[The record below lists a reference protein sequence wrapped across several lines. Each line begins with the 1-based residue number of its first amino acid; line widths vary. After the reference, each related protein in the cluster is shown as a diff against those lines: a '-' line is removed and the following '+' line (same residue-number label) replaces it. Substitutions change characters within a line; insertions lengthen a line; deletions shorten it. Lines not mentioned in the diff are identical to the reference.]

1 MNAAAM
7 TAVPEGQK
15 PNKKR
20 KLVDRS
26 VPGTVLSDPAFGVD
40 SKMYTDLQEMER
52 KLDWNMMRKKAE
64 IQDAMG
70 RVASTS
76 RTLRIFV
83 SHTVSEQ
90 VWQASS
96 SDEPNF
102 ETGKGVPAWQ
112 VKIEGRLLEPTSA
125 RQKDKAPR
133 PFSTLVRDVIVEFER
148 DPALYPDSNIVE
160 WHRGANQ
167 PSLDGFTIRRM
178 GDRPTNMRI
187 MLYLDHHPELFKVNQ
202 ELAAL
207 IGIKEGTQN
216 EIIQAVWNYVKLQ
229 NLIDKTDRRRI
240 MLDAPLKHILS
251 ATLKHPAPEVI
262 TFTTL
267 PEFVTRTVSR
277 VDPIKLQ
284 YMLDP
289 TIPPPDKP
297 QAWDIQLKVED
308 QALKAKM
315 AGVTVNASPQTTA
328 ELSKL
333 DEEIAIQV
341 QSMHASVL
349 KRDFL
354 SAFAEDPAAFVQ
366 RWVASQARDL
376 ETVMGSGPTDGQTLR
391 REDLQ
396 RSEYFRLP
404 WVEEAVAVWEGM
416 RLAQPQR
423 T

>member
-1 MNAAAM
+1 MSAM
-7 TAVPEGQK
+7 PEGQK
-15 PNKKR
+15 PPKKR
-20 KLVDRS
+20 KLVDRT
-26 VPGTVLSDPAFGVD
+26 VPGAVLSDPAFSVD
-40 SKMYTDLQEMER
+40 SKMYSDLQEMER
-52 KLDWNMMRKKAE
+52 KLDWTMMRKKAE

-70 RVASTS
+70 RVATTS
-76 RTLRIFV
+76 RTLRVFV

-90 VWQASS
+90 VWQTSN

-112 VKIEGRLLEPTSA
+112 LKIEGRLLEPANA

-133 PFSTLVRDVIVEFER
+133 PFSTFVKDMIVEFER

-160 WHRGANQ
+160 WHRGTNQ
-167 PSLDGFTIRRM
+167 PTLDGYTIRRM
-178 GDRPTNMRI
+178 GDRPTNIRI
-187 MLYLDHHPELFKVNQ
+187 SLYLDQHPEVYKIRS
-202 ELAAL
+202 ELAGV
-207 IGIKEGTQN
+207 IGLKEGTQV
-216 EIIQAVWNYVKLQ
+216 EMIQAVWNYVKLQ

-240 MLDAPLKHILS
+240 VLDAPLKQLLHALLGAAS
-251 ATLKHPAPEVI
+251 PEVI
-262 TFTTL
+262 LFSSL
-267 PEFVTRTVSR
+267 PELVSR
-277 VDPIKLQ
+277 CVLRADPIKLH
-284 YMLDP
+284 YTLDP
-289 TIPPPDKP
+289 TSPPSDKP
-297 QAWDIQLKVED
+297 QAWDIQIKVD
-308 QALKAKM
+308 DLALKAKM
-315 AGVTVNASPQTTA
+315 AGVTVNASPQATA

-354 SAFAEDPAAFVQ
+354 SAFAEDPAGFVQ

-376 ETVMGSGPTDGQTLR
+376 ETVMGSGPTDGATLR